1 MSCVTIKAGTL
12 INSDRLLL
20 VQVIQDKGQRALSSL
35 DLKRVP
41 ILDLKFD
48 KVARTVSVKTIYQ
61 TLIYSFDEEILVEPS
76 ESISVIVTKKNAT
89 SFRTLPSWRN
99 RVSEPLT

>member
-12 INSDRLLL
+12 IGSDRIVL
-20 VQVIQDKGQRALSSL
+20 VHVIQDKGQRAIASSS
-35 DLKRVP
+35 LKRVP

-48 KVARTVSVKTIYQ
+48 KDSRKVIVKTIYQ
-61 TLIYSFDEEILVEPS
+61 NLVYDFDEEILVEPS
-76 ESISVIVTKKNAT
+76 ESISVIVTNKQST
-89 SFRTLPSWRN
+89 QFHTLPTWRQ